1 MNVFSPKKMGDT
13 SREGSITCLE
23 GFMEVFITLLF
34 QLARYLEDIGHDS
47 FQLSGITEGIFLGAS
62 AESLE
67 SFVCYSI
74 LLH

>member
-1 MNVFSPKKMGDT
+1 
-13 SREGSITCLE
+13 
-23 GFMEVFITLLF
+23 MEVFITLLF